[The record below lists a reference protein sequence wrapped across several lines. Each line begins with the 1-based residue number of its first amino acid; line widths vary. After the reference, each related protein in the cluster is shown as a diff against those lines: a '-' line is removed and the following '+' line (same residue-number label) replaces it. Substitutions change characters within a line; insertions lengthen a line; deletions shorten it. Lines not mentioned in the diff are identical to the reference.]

1 MIDGRKLKN
10 VAASPSRVTV
20 CCETCVGARDQ
31 PDVIGKEIRSAWSC
45 KEGWHGM
52 AVLQSK
58 QGSNTEAHTAASEC
72 VHYSSCCFTARRGF
86 SRPMGNSVLWRSP
99 SVVRW
104 TLRPSAAWNRLRREP

>member
-52 AVLQSK
+52 VVLQSK
-58 QGSNTEAHTAASEC
+58 QGSNAEAHTAASEC
-72 VHYSSCCFTARRGF
+72 VHYSSCCFTARTQERLLEADGQQCTVAEPVGRQMDIEAI
-86 SRPMGNSVLWRSP
+86 SRLESS
-99 SVVRW
+99 
-104 TLRPSAAWNRLRREP
+104 